1 MYETTCGTYGIRTR
15 GLLRDRQAMLG
26 LYTKVPIAGDVSILV
41 GQPPIG
47 FHQLMNPL
55 FFNVF
60 GTYGFSPPKSL
71 LLTSLIE

>member
-1 MYETTCGTYGIRTR
+1 
-15 GLLRDRQAMLG
+15 
-26 LYTKVPIAGDVSILV
+26 V

-55 FFNVF
+55 FLNVF

-71 LLTSLIE
+71 LSTSLIE

>member
-1 MYETTCGTYGIRTR
+1 
-15 GLLRDRQAMLG
+15 
-26 LYTKVPIAGDVSILV
+26 V

-60 GTYGFSPPKSL
+60 GTYGFSPPKPL
-71 LLTSLIE
+71 LSTSLIE